1 MYLHPYDYET
11 MYVYVHFLHG
21 GIAIFGGFPSFF
33 WMLQVQQVQPS
44 AVLQQPFCF
53 KVPKNDSKKIDSPPK
68 KKTKYFQTFRS
79 KKHIFSSRT
88 TTFFTSSD
96 NARDVRLE
104 ASKTWSGMRLAGW
117 WCVPKKIAE
126 KFNGEI
132 SHYTSLILV
141 SNFKLQLNLN
151 FYN

>member
-1 MYLHPYDYET
+1 
-11 MYVYVHFLHG
+11 
-21 GIAIFGGFPSFF
+21 
-33 WMLQVQQVQPS
+33 
-44 AVLQQPFCF
+44 
-53 KVPKNDSKKIDSPPK
+53 
-68 KKTKYFQTFRS
+68 
-79 KKHIFSSRT
+79 
-88 TTFFTSSD
+88 
-96 NARDVRLE
+96 
-104 ASKTWSGMRLAGW
+104 MRLAGW